1 MLLLSMSLAILG
13 STGMFGSALV
23 DYFHSVGLPVIEI
36 SRSSESIYASNKHI
50 GFDID
55 TQSASELIEQLP
67 EGCQLINASGVIK
80 HKINEK
86 SMANISTA
94 IKVNSL
100 FPQELSLKCLEKDI
114 KVFQIATDCVYS
126 GVRGSY
132 SEADTHDPTDIY
144 GVTKSLGEILSPD
157 VMTLRCSMIGI
168 EKGSSIEFLNWVI
181 DQPPN
186 ASLNGF
192 VNHLWNGLTTLHVAK
207 ILKGIIDRG
216 SFKSGTY
223 HLVPSDFIS
232 KYELIRMAAKE
243 FDRDDLVVQSTN
255 GVSAVDRRL
264 ITNYERE
271 NREHWEWA
279 GYSEPLSISEMF
291 SEYANWIKER
301 RQNSGGE
308 S

>member
-1 MLLLSMSLAILG
+1 MSLAILG

-23 DYFHSVGLPVIEI
+23 DYFESVGVPVIEI
-36 SRSSESIYASNKHI
+36 SKSSEGIYAKNNHI
-50 GFDID
+50 KFDIN
-55 TQSASELIEQLP
+55 TKSASELIEQLP
-67 EGCQLINASGVIK
+67 AGCQLINASGVIK

-86 SMANISTA
+86 SMADISTA

-114 KVFQIATDCVYS
+114 KIFQIATDCVYS
-126 GVRGSY
+126 GTRGNY
-132 SEADTHDPTDIY
+132 SEADDHDPTDIY
-144 GVTKSLGEILSPD
+144 GVTKSLGEILSPN

-168 EKGSSIEFLNWVI
+168 EKASSVEFLNWVI

-192 VNHLWNGLTTLHVAK
+192 VDHLWNGLTTLHVAK

-223 HLVPSDFIS
+223 HLVPSDFVS
-232 KYELIRMAAKE
+232 KYELINMVAKE
-243 FDRDDLVVQSTN
+243 FDRDDLVIQNTN
-255 GVSAVDRRL
+255 SATPVDRRL

-271 NREHWEWA
+271 NREHWESA
-279 GYSEPLSISEMF
+279 GYSEPLSISEML
-291 SEYANWIKER
+291 SEYANWIKEN
-301 RQNSGGE
+301 RQNSRGD
-308 S
+308 

>member
-1 MLLLSMSLAILG
+1 MSLAILG

-23 DYFHSVGLPVIEI
+23 DYFESVGVPVIEI
-36 SRSSESIYASNKHI
+36 SRSSEGIYAKNNHI
-50 GFDID
+50 KFDIN
-55 TQSASELIEQLP
+55 TKSASELIEQLP
-67 EGCQLINASGVIK
+67 AGCQLINASGVIK

-86 SMANISTA
+86 SMADISTA

-114 KVFQIATDCVYS
+114 KIFQIATDCVYS
-126 GVRGSY
+126 GTRGNY
-132 SEADTHDPTDIY
+132 SEADDHDPTDIY
-144 GVTKSLGEILSPD
+144 GVTKSLGEILSPN

-168 EKGSSIEFLNWVI
+168 EKASSVEFLNWVI

-192 VNHLWNGLTTLHVAK
+192 VDHLWNGLTTLHVAK

-223 HLVPSDFIS
+223 HLVPSDFVS
-232 KYELIRMAAKE
+232 KYELINMVAKE
-243 FDRDDLVVQSTN
+243 FDRDDLVIQNTN
-255 GVSAVDRRL
+255 SATPVDRRL

-271 NREHWEWA
+271 NREHWESA
-279 GYSEPLSISEMF
+279 GYSELLSISEML
-291 SEYANWIKER
+291 SEYANWIKEN
-301 RQNSGGE
+301 RQNSRGD
-308 S
+308 

>member
-1 MLLLSMSLAILG
+1 MSLAILG
-13 STGMFGSALV
+13 STGMLGSALV
-23 DYFHSVGLPVIEI
+23 DYFQSVGVPVIEI

-67 EGCQLINASGVIK
+67 VGCQLINASGVIK

-86 SMANISTA
+86 SMADLSSA
-94 IKVNSL
+94 IRVNSL
-100 FPQELSLKCLEKDI
+100 FPHELAIKCLEKNI
-114 KVFQIATDCVYS
+114 KVFQIATDCVFS
-126 GVRGSY
+126 GVRGNY
-132 SEADTHDPTDIY
+132 SEADDHDPTDIY
-144 GVTKSLGEILSPD
+144 GVTKSLGEILSPN

-168 EKGSSIEFLNWVI
+168 EKGARIEFLNWVI

-207 ILKGIIDRG
+207 ILKGIIDHG
-216 SFKSGTY
+216 AFKSGTY
-223 HLVPSDFIS
+223 HLLPSDFVS
-232 KYELIRMAAKE
+232 KYELAKMAAKE
-243 FDRDDLVVQSTN
+243 FDRDDLVIQSTN
-255 GVSAVDRRL
+255 SATPVDRRL
-264 ITNYERE
+264 ITNYEGE

-279 GYSEPLSISEMF
+279 GYSEPIGTAEML
-291 SEYANWIKER
+291 SEYANWIKEH

-308 S
+308 LN